1 MIFSFTPPTKH
12 KNTMKINKNTKC
24 THTEI
29 PLDRI
34 SRDVALWMRAIQ
46 RLRSARLLEKSQ
58 PFRLFI
64 QAS

>member
-1 MIFSFTPPTKH
+1 
-12 KNTMKINKNTKC
+12 MKINKNTKC